1 MEVDVVSG
9 SRSALR
15 SLLSGDRI
23 AIIGGAHDAL
33 SARLVEEAQY
43 DGVWAGSFA
52 MSIANRCLPDADLL
66 TMNESLTIVRNM
78 VQSVRSPVIAD
89 CSAGFGNVINTMQMI
104 REYEAAG
111 VAGVCIEDNH
121 YPKRSSL
128 YESWTRELVSCEEMA
143 GKIRA
148 SKSVQT
154 DPDFVVI
161 ARLESLIVREGIE
174 AALRRAHAYVQ
185 AGADALLVH
194 ARAFAP
200 LREFLTRWKGTV
212 SLVAVPTL
220 YPEIGLAELEQW
232 GIKVAIYPN
241 QSIRAAIRAMQ
252 QALGAIR
259 QAGSALAVEETI
271 VPLSEVDR
279 IVEME
284 SIRAAEAHFG
294 GLPQPAT
301 A

>member
-1 MEVDVVSG
+1 MTSSPRSKLRSHLAPG
-9 SRSALR
+9 SRA
-15 SLLSGDRI
+15 

-33 SARLVEEAQY
+33 SARLVGEAGY
-43 DGVWAGSFA
+43 DGVWASSFA
-52 MSIANRCLPDADLL
+52 MTLANRCLPDADLL
-66 TMNESLTIVRNM
+66 TMNETLAIVRNM
-78 VQSVRSPVIAD
+78 VQSVHLPVIAD

-104 REYEAAG
+104 REFEAAG

-128 YESWTRELVSCEEMA
+128 YAAWARELVSCEEMV

-154 DPDFVVI
+154 DPEFVVI
-161 ARLESLIVREGIE
+161 ARLESLIAGEGVE
-174 AALRRAHAYVQ
+174 AALGRAHAYAQ
-185 AGADALLVH
+185 AGADGLLVH

-200 LREFLTRWKGTV
+200 LREFLTEWTGTT

-220 YPEIGLAELEQW
+220 YPEISLAELERS

-252 QALGAIR
+252 QTLATIR
-259 QAGSALAVEETI
+259 QAGSALEVEDTI
-271 VPLSEVDR
+271 VSLSEIDR
-279 IVEME
+279 IVDME
-284 SIRAAEAHFG
+284 RVRAAESLFG
-294 GLPQPAT
+294 GLAQSTT

>member
-1 MEVDVVSG
+1 MAS
-9 SRSALR
+9 SPRAALR
-15 SLLSGDRI
+15 SLMSSDGRI

-43 DGVWAGSFA
+43 DGVWASSFA
-52 MSIANRCLPDADLL
+52 MSLANRCLPDADLL
-66 TMNESLTIVRNM
+66 TMNESLAIVRNM
-78 VQSVRSPVIAD
+78 VQSVSLPVIAD

-104 REYEAAG
+104 REFEAAG
-111 VAGVCIEDNH
+111 VAGVCIEDNP
-121 YPKRSSL
+121 YPKRCSL
-128 YESWTRELVSCEEMA
+128 YESWTRELISCEEMA

-161 ARLESLIVREGIE
+161 ARLESLIAGEGVA
-174 AALRRAHAYVQ
+174 AALCRAHAYVE

-194 ARAFAP
+194 AVAFAP
-200 LREFLTRWKGTV
+200 LSEFLSRWQGTT
-212 SLVAVPTL
+212 SLVAVPTK
-220 YPEIGLAELEQW
+220 YPEISLAQLEQS
-232 GIKVAIYPN
+232 GLKVAIYPN

-252 QALGAIR
+252 EALGAIR
-259 QAGSALAVEETI
+259 QAGSALEVEQTI

-279 IVEME
+279 IVDME
-284 SIRAAEAHFG
+284 RLREAESLFG
-294 GLPQPAT
+294 GVAQSAT